1 VTVRRKLSQW
11 KTGNLRFYLPE
22 VVVEV
27 DLSGVGVGVGVGVW
41 VVEPVGGGA
50 CFVVLFDVDVTL

>member
-1 VTVRRKLSQW
+1 MTVPRRKLSQW
-11 KTGNLRFYLPE
+11 NTEKLRVYLPE

-27 DLSGVGVGVGVGVW
+27 DLSGVGVGVW
-41 VVEPVGGGA
+41 VVEPVGGGT